1 MSLTRLTRHGY
12 RVTGPPDLR
21 HATRDARPLTLAFA
35 AASFSLIGCAYSVSG
50 DLPAHLTR
58 VRVGVVRNE
67 TTLRGAEAELSAEL
81 IDAVSRDPRLRVA
94 GEDADCRLDVRLI
107 KYRRQTLRED
117 RLDDAVDAQVLLVAQ
132 VSFTDL
138 TSGRKLI
145 DRRRVSNQ
153 ATDRNSGFYS
163 LRRGEFE
170 RLGRRRAVAD
180 LARAIVRSVTEWW
193 EE

>member
-1 MSLTRLTRHGY
+1 MSTTRVARRRS
-12 RVTGPPDLR
+12 RVSCPPDLQR
-21 HATRDARPLTLAFA
+21 ATRDARIPAVVLAV
-35 AASFSLIGCAYSVSG
+35 ASFSLIGCAYSVSG

-58 VRVGVVRNE
+58 VRIGVVRNE
-67 TTLRGAEAELSAEL
+67 TTLRGAEADLTAEL
-81 IDAVSRDPRLRVA
+81 VDAVSRDPRLRVA

-107 KYRRQTLRED
+107 EYRRQTLRED

-138 TSGRKLI
+138 TSGRKLL
-145 DRRRVSNQ
+145 DRRRVSNR